1 MTPASSTRG
10 NPDIVFPPNAGKKA
24 IPFSR
29 PGVGWNGS
37 AKIDSWLEIPNSNS
51 YILVASGGDLA
62 WIQIPEGNLSVL
74 AASGGEIEWL
84 ETKDCNASP
93 TP

>member
-1 MTPASSTRG
+1 MTPSLSTRG
-10 NPDIVFPPNAGKKA
+10 NPDITFPPNAGKKA

-84 ETKDCNASP
+84 ETKDCDASP